1 MIFQEKKY
9 HIDEKNTTDF
19 CFLRFSE
26 AVFVGIILY
35 INDRIKELYFDI
47 QIFNRIVF
55 ANISSSNI
63 LDGFEKKIIVFVI
76 KSHIL

>member
-1 MIFQEKKY
+1 MPKVIFQEKKY

-35 INDRIKELYFDI
+35 INDRIKELYFDGG
-47 QIFNRIVF
+47 
-55 ANISSSNI
+55 A
-63 LDGFEKKIIVFVI
+63 DE
-76 KSHIL
+76 